1 MKSLQVDVAVI
12 GAGTAGLAA
21 YRAAKAAGANAAIIE
36 GGDDG
41 TTCARVGCM
50 PSKLLIA
57 AAEAAHAV
65 GKAPDFGV
73 HVAGVIRIDGRA
85 VMDRVRRER
94 DRFVGFV
101 LRDVQDIADADRI
114 RGHASFENDHTIKVA
129 DHTRVAARSVVIA
142 TGSRA
147 TYPDSFKALGDRLI
161 TSDDVFDW
169 HDLPE
174 SVAIMGPGIIGLELG
189 QALHRLGV
197 QVVVLGRG
205 GRVGPISDPE
215 ILACAIAT
223 FNEEFTLEPDAHIAA
238 MQRDGDRVA
247 IRRTRPGGSQAGSQ
261 EPDFFDY
268 VLAAT
273 GRTPNV
279 SGIGLEK
286 TTLKLDAKGVPS
298 FDPVTTRT
306 ASSEGASPIF
316 IAGDASNFIPLLH
329 EAADEGRI
337 AGGNAARLALGKQ
350 VNSGLR
356 RAPIGVVFT
365 DPQIGIVGGGFHS
378 LKPGTFA
385 TGQASFED
393 QGRARILLKNQGL
406 MNVYGDLATGRFLG
420 AEMLAPGAEHLAHLM
435 SWALQSRMTVAQM
448 LEMPFY
454 HPVIEEGLRTALR
467 NLSKKL
473 STKQGTKQ
481 GTKLSTKQ
489 STKLS
494 AKSGAAHANVSKAA

>member
-1 MKSLQVDVAVI
+1 MKTRQVDVAII

-21 YRAAKAAGANAAIIE
+21 YRAAKTAGASVAIIE
-36 GGDDG
+36 RGEHG

-57 AAEAAHAV
+57 AADAAHAV
-65 GKAPDFGV
+65 GKALAFGV
-73 HVAGVIRIDGRA
+73 HVDGAMRVDGRE

-101 LRDVQDIADADRI
+101 LRDVQDIPESDRL
-114 RGHASFENDHTIKVA
+114 RGHARFVNNHTIAIA
-129 DHTRVAARSVVIA
+129 DHARVAAKSVVIA

-147 TYPDSFKALGDRLI
+147 IYPDSFKALGDRLI
-161 TSDDVFDW
+161 ISDDVFNW
-169 HDLPE
+169 HDLPKA
-174 SVAIMGPGIIGLELG
+174 VAVMGPGIIGLELG

-197 QVVVLGRG
+197 HVAVLGRG

-215 ILACAIAT
+215 ILAYAIAT
-223 FNEEFTLEPDAHIAA
+223 FSEEFTLEPDAHIAS

-247 IRRTRPGGSQAGSQ
+247 IRCAGSDGSQAGPR
-261 EPDFFDY
+261 EPEFFDY

-279 SGIGLEK
+279 TGMGLEN

-298 FDPVTTRT
+298 FDPATTRT
-306 ASSEGASPIF
+306 ASSDGASPIF
-316 IAGDASNFIPLLH
+316 IAGDAGNFIPLLH

-337 AGGNAARLALGKQ
+337 AGGNAARLARGLP
-350 VNSGLR
+350 VNPGLR

-365 DPQIGIVGGGFHS
+365 DPQIGIVGGGLRS
-378 LKPGTFA
+378 MKPGTFA
-385 TGQASFED
+385 TGQVSFED
-393 QGRARILLKNQGL
+393 QGRSRILLKNKGL
-406 MNVYGDLATGRFLG
+406 LNVYGDLTTGHFLG
-420 AEMLAPGAEHLAHLM
+420 AEMLAPGAEHLAHLL
-435 SWALQSRMTVAQM
+435 SWALQAKMTVAQM

-467 NLSKKL
+467 DL
-473 STKQGTKQ
+473 
-481 GTKLSTKQ
+481 GTKLGS
-489 STKLS
+489 KLH
-494 AKSGAAHANVSKAA
+494 AAQANVSEAACSALYN